1 MSNLCLRHVDDGVF
15 ESDRAAERR
24 SPAYAALALVML
36 HPRCSFSN
44 STLLT
49 PQIRRVPVD
58 LLVVPPTPLHLGLML
73 LPLP

>member
-36 HPRCSFSN
+36 EPRGSFSHP
-44 STLLT
+44 S
-49 PQIRRVPVD
+49 PPIRRVPVD
-58 LLVVPPTPLHLGLML
+58 RLVVPPTPLDPRSMP